1 MNGFE
6 DFRPAKIEVGDRFR
20 VREVFYAAGIA
31 VPLGSIVRVMA
42 VNERVEERIFELT
55 IILQTLDAPVRSFI
69 WGRTSPLDQKYLEQI
84 MEKL

>member
-6 DFRPAKIEVGDRFR
+6 DFRPAKIEVGDTFR
-20 VREVFYAAGIA
+20 VREVFYAAGVP
-31 VPLGSIVRVMA
+31 VPLETIVRVMA

-55 IILQTLDAPVRSFI
+55 IILQTLEAPVRSFI
-69 WGRTSPLDQKYLEQI
+69 WGRTSPLDQEYLEQI